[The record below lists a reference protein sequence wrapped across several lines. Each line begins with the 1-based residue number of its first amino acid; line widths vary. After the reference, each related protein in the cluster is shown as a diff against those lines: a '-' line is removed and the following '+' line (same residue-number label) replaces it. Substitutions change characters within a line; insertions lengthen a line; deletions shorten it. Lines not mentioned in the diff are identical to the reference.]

1 MTKERF
7 REIIVNSQCSYKF
20 LGAEEGHWIGV
31 DDSGEEKDLYISEMK
46 KDYKDHCIRYL
57 EKHKENIKRGFF
69 LQGVKYNKADYEDLV
84 RLGCEA
90 MQQKIQELSI

>member
-1 MTKERF
+1 MTKKRF

-31 DDSGEEKDLYISEMK
+31 DDSGEEKDYSISKMP
-46 KDYKDHCIRYL
+46 KDYKDNCIRYL
-57 EKHKENIKRGFF
+57 EKQKENIERGFF
-69 LQGVKYNKADYEDLV
+69 LKGVKYNKADYEDLV